1 MEDMVPLQLRS
12 VFHMVQM
19 LYEEGVNGLCK
30 SGETLYRRAEKV
42 SVRFLSEFPGI
53 SLVLAKQIYNHRCKV
68 EIVFWNT
75 GSGG

>member
-1 MEDMVPLQLRS
+1 
-12 VFHMVQM
+12 MVQM

-30 SGETLYRRAEKV
+30 SGETLYRSAEKV

-75 GSGG
+75 GSGDDAILANALE